1 MPFSEMMPTNRAVAF
16 GPCSMAIDWD
26 ILKAQY
32 LQANQANQMDSL
44 ALNITQIQLL
54 ARNGTDES
62 VAQHLVRESQ
72 FFIEWAVPKIV
83 LETDV
88 TFATELVDLQR
99 LLSRWKLHWPELWVS
114 EAKRQEIAT
123 LAQL

>member
-1 MPFSEMMPTNRAVAF
+1 
-16 GPCSMAIDWD
+16 MAINWD

-32 LQANQANQMDSL
+32 LQANRTTQLDSL
-44 ALNITQIQLL
+44 ALNLTRIQLL
-54 ARNGTDES
+54 ARSGTDES

-72 FFIEWAVPKIV
+72 FFIEWAVPSID

-99 LLSRWKLHWPELWVS
+99 LLSRWKLSWSELWAS
-114 EAKRQEIAT
+114 ESKRQEIAR
-123 LAQL
+123 LAQQWCDRIHGQCQLLAS